1 MPVNYKH
8 YGDRLQVTAAGA
20 RTSGNITADILD
32 AGGTCAAGVCQAS
45 AVTGE
50 KYWVAV
56 RGVFNL
62 PVPAATAA
70 GIKLYVPGVTPTAGN
85 GLVLTATSTS
95 NSLFCKT
102 LKVADASNKA
112 DCLLLDITY

>member
-20 RTSGNITADILD
+20 RTSGAIVADLLD
-32 AGGTCAAGVCQAS
+32 AGGTCAAGVAQAT
-45 AVTGE
+45 AATGD
-50 KYWVAV
+50 KYWIQV

-62 PVPAATAA
+62 PVPASTAA
-70 GIKLYVPGVTPTAGN
+70 GVKLYVPGTTPTAGN
-85 GLVLTATSTS
+85 NLVLTATSTS

-102 LKVADASNKA
+102 LKAADSNNKA

>member
-1 MPVNYKH
+1 MAVNYKH

-20 RTSGNITADILD
+20 RTSGAIVADLLD
-32 AGGTCAAGVCQAS
+32 AGGTCAAGIAT
-45 AVTGE
+45 ATAATND
-50 KYWVAV
+50 KYWIQV

-62 PVPAATAA
+62 TVPGSTAA
-70 GIKLYVPGVTPTAGN
+70 GVKLYVPGVTPTAGN
-85 GLVLTATSTS
+85 GLVLTATATS

-102 LKVADASNKA
+102 LKAADANNKA

>member
-1 MPVNYKH
+1 MPLNYKH

-20 RTSGNITADILD
+20 RTGGFITADILD
-32 AGGTCAAGVCQAS
+32 AGGTCVAGVAQSS
-45 AVTGE
+45 AVTTD
-50 KYWVAV
+50 KYWVQV

-62 PVPAATAA
+62 PVPGATAA
-70 GIKLYVPGVTPTAGN
+70 GTKLYVPGVTPTAGN

-95 NSLFCKT
+95 NSLLCKT
-102 LKVADASNKA
+102 LKVADSSNKA